1 MELKAKDTSLSEKRS
16 RLILRIIGLA
26 TFTIGLIA
34 AFLGPAEIYC
44 FYLFSEGGIFHYEGF
59 RFGSF
64 MFGNLAAQIMGYYF
78 IAAVLIPIGYGT
90 VKLKSWARHLTLAV
104 LRFWVV
110 GGIPL
115 IFAFLFVL
123 LASKELSLLVVVITS
138 LLLLAAYFLLPWFA
152 NRFYESQKTRL
163 IFKPE
168 EIGGT
173 WIEKT
178 PIPILGLSYIFS
190 FFILVLHTQIFF
202 NGIFPLFGIW
212 ITGLQG
218 IIAISISFLL
228 LSFILWGM
236 IQAKVWAW
244 RGMLVYF
251 CMMSFSYIITLLRSS
266 WNEIL
271 AVLNLP
277 TFELELLQGIPLQGY
292 HFALFIAFPF
302 LLTIWLIIRARTYY
316 KITGINYDKE

>member
-1 MELKAKDTSLSEKRS
+1 MELKAKDPSVGEKRR
-16 RLILRIIGLA
+16 RLTLRIIGLA
-26 TFTIGLIA
+26 TLLIGLIA
-34 AFLGPAEIYC
+34 AILGPIEIYC
-44 FYLFSEGGIFHYEGF
+44 FYLFSEGGIFHYDGF

-78 IAAVLIPIGYGT
+78 IAAVLMPIGYGT
-90 VKLKSWARHLTLAV
+90 VKLKSWARHLTLSFI
-104 LRFWVV
+104 RFWIV
-110 GGIPL
+110 GGIPF

-123 LASKELSLLVVVITS
+123 MASKKLTPLIVIITS
-138 LLLLAAYFLLPWFA
+138 LLILSSYFLLPWFG
-152 NRFYESQKTRL
+152 NRFYENQKTRF
-163 IFKPE
+163 IFKTG

-173 WIEKT
+173 WIEKI
-178 PIPILGLSYIFS
+178 PIPILALSYIFS

-202 NGIFPLFGIW
+202 NGIFPFLGIW

-228 LSFILWGM
+228 LAFILWGM

-244 RGMLVYF
+244 WGMLVYF
-251 CMMSFSYIITLLRSS
+251 CTMSFSYAITLLRSS

-277 TFELELLQGIPLQGY
+277 TFELEMLQGIPLQGY
-292 HFALFIAFPF
+292 HFALFVAFPF
-302 LLTIWLIIRARTYY
+302 LLTIGQIIRARAYFKT
-316 KITGINYDKE
+316 